1 MIWDLPNSTT
11 STTMRNSDES
21 THAQAGIGFA
31 APRTET
37 ASRGARQKIIS
48 RTKGPNHQGSSTRGS
63 LVAQDLITDNH
74 AGLSDSCPR
83 AYQLLEIH
91 ATELKNHHRRR
102 QVWDGF
108 DDGTN
113 EAQQASCRPREVR
126 APRRRI
132 TEPWAVLQLLRCVYK
147 RQE

>member
-1 MIWDLPNSTT
+1 
-11 STTMRNSDES
+11 MRTSDERPHTNPS
-21 THAQAGIGFA
+21 IGFA

-91 ATELKNHHRRR
+91 ATELKNHPQEKASLGWFRR
-102 QVWDGF
+102 W
-108 DDGTN
+108 N
-113 EAQQASCRPREVR
+113 ERGAAGKLSAERSKGSSPQD
-126 APRRRI
+126 
-132 TEPWAVLQLLRCVYK
+132 Y
-147 RQE
+147 